1 MASPGSRGGAT
12 DRPIAR
18 SLLDR
23 LDRVANVLPLLDL
36 GHADMDDTPPRDA
49 MPDELGIA
57 LQALIDQVWVV
68 VSNGFAGRQG
78 RLDDVLVQRG
88 KDAKNPDAVAV
99 LVVAL
104 VMSAKLGCLP
114 VHIPSGPPIGLT
126 ASGVP
131 SGPLPVPMLEV
142 DDERDEGR
150 CRAI

>member
-1 MASPGSRGGAT
+1 
-12 DRPIAR
+12 
-18 SLLDR
+18 
-23 LDRVANVLPLLDL
+23 
-36 GHADMDDTPPRDA
+36 

-57 LQALIDQVWVV
+57 LQALIDQVSVV
-68 VSNGFAGRQG
+68 VGNGFTGRQG

-88 KDAKNPDAVAV
+88 KDAKNPDVVTV

-142 DDERDEGR
+142 DDERDEGVVGPSENWAR
-150 CRAI
+150 NNR